1 MRMIFWTAL
10 AVFVVDQA
18 SKYIVVH
25 MMNLKEVLA
34 IDVLP
39 PFLNFRMG
47 WNTGINFG
55 VLSSDS
61 PWMRWVLIAIAFV
74 IIAFV
79 LWWVKADP
87 QGRWQRISAGF
98 LIGGALG
105 NVFDRVIYGAVA
117 DFLNMSCCGFTN
129 PTAFNVADIAVF
141 MGAVGLVIFTSDKNK
156 RQGDLG
162 A

>member
-1 MRMIFWTAL
+1 MRVVLWAAL
-10 AVFVVDQA
+10 AAFGADQL
-18 SKYIVVH
+18 SKFIVVH
-25 MMNLKEVLA
+25 QMNLKEVLA

-39 PFLNFRMG
+39 PILNFRMG

-55 VLSSDS
+55 ILASDAS
-61 PWMRWVLIAIAFV
+61 WMRWVLIAIALV
-74 IIAFV
+74 IVAFV
-79 LWWVKADP
+79 LWWVKVDP
-87 QGRWQRISAGF
+87 QGRWQQISAG
-98 LIGGALG
+98 LLVGGALG

-141 MGAVGLVIFTSDKNK
+141 LGAIGLVVFTSDKNK

-162 A
+162 T